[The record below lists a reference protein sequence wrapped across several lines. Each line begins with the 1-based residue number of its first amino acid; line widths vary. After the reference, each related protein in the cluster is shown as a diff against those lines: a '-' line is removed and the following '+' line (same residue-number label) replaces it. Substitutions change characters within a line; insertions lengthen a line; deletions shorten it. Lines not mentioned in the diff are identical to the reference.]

1 MNFWYL
7 RDLASDDSC
16 PWHVSGAAAAGC
28 GVCEGLKVTGGH
40 WQHSKACSH
49 NSIKKTLRRRVFYMM
64 SQAAEDEVHLV
75 WQRQQPLLK
84 LNGINWWVVWGWTA

>member
-16 PWHVSGAAAAGC
+16 PWHVSGAAAAGS
-28 GVCEGLKVTGGH
+28 GVCEGVKVDRRALAAQQGL
-40 WQHSKACSH
+40 QPQL
-49 NSIKKTLRRRVFYMM
+49 NQKTLRRRVFYMM
-64 SQAAEDEVHLV
+64 SQAAEDEVHLE
-75 WQRQQPLLK
+75 WKGQQPLLK